1 MIKATQGKDG
11 VVTLTL
17 DIPDRIAIRKLAGAY
32 AIPFDAMLVGCIN
45 KGIDVIGQQVKQADD
60 HDGSTDD
67 HSQEET
73 GG

>member
-1 MIKATQGKDG
+1 MITAKQGADG

-45 KGIDVIGQQVKQADD
+45 KGIDVIGKQVSQGEE
-60 HDGSTDD
+60 HDRDTSR
-67 HSQEET
+67 

>member
-1 MIKATQGKDG
+1 MITAKQGADG

-45 KGIDVIGQQVKQADD
+45 KGIDVIGEQVKQTDE
-60 HDGSTDD
+60 HDKKRC
-67 HSQEET
+67 E

>member
-1 MIKATQGKDG
+1 MIKAVQGADG

-45 KGIDVIGQQVKQADD
+45 KGIDVIGKQISDNETADKER
-60 HDGSTDD
+60 S
-67 HSQEET
+67 E